1 MREICIFEK
10 TNNLEEDKQ
19 NILNYAIE
27 FFERENVIFF
37 WIKYITKI
45 IKYLTKIKKY
55 IIIKL

>member
-37 WIKYITKI
+37 
-45 IKYLTKIKKY
+45 
-55 IIIKL
+55 